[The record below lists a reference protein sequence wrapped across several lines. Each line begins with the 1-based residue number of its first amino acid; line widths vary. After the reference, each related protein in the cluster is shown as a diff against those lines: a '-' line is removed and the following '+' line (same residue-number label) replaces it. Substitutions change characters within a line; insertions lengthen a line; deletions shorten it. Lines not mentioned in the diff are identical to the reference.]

1 MTTEASGSDSFS
13 GSDQYPDDIDLDEAG
28 RNWVS
33 RQSAADPRRP
43 LRRLAADAAVTA
55 AIGDAYGSD

>member
-1 MTTEASGSDSFS
+1 VNGYAKDPEGPGPAARL
-13 GSDQYPDDIDLDEAG
+13 PEDIQLDEAG

-33 RQSAADPRRP
+33 RKTAADPARS

-55 AIGDAYGSD
+55 AIGQAYGSG